1 MDSLMQEENTC
12 EMAIDINTLWSLYH
26 HHLDSSRQEQP
37 FAAAERDESQ

>member
-1 MDSLMQEENTC
+1 MQEENTC
-12 EMAIDINTLWSLYH
+12 EMAIDINTLWSLYPHH